1 MSIAATKDKN
11 FLVEEEIP
19 CVTRERR
26 IVVVQA
32 QTKEEAME
40 KRSQEIKEDSG
51 SVVRISKRATPI
63 PVILFLGVTV
73 LISYFDYHDDVG
85 FDELNLYPSIISL
98 VLSVVVYS
106 AFVIRIKGLENMFNN
121 TVVDVVISVLLILVM
136 SIFIEI
142 LSGDASTKTGI
153 IGKILEKL
161 GFGNSYILII
171 AAAVLSWLGFKQIC
185 GFVWLAVIFFGLTEL
200 GTCGIYMGKFI
211 GSLFILS
218 AFLGCI
224 FYLKYE
230 GRLIINSFQKLA
242 ASTITTISSD
252 IGESQK
258 LAQKRVGKTTNT
270 YATNEVSGEENV

>member
-1 MSIAATKDKN
+1 MIYH
-11 FLVEEEIP
+11 
-19 CVTRERR
+19 
-26 IVVVQA
+26 Q
-32 QTKEEAME
+32 
-40 KRSQEIKEDSG
+40 
-51 SVVRISKRATPI
+51 
-63 PVILFLGVTV
+63 ILKLG
-73 LISYFDYHDDVG
+73 LISCFDYHNDVG
-85 FDELNLYPSIISL
+85 FDKYNFYPSIFSL
-98 VLSVVVYS
+98 ILSVVVYS

-136 SIFIEI
+136 GIFIEI
-142 LSGDASTKTGI
+142 LSGNASTKTGI

-171 AAAVLSWLGFKQIC
+171 AAAVLSWLGLKQIG

-230 GRLIINSFQKLA
+230 GTLIINSFQKLA
-242 ASTITTISSD
+242 ASTIATISSD
-252 IGESQK
+252 IGASQK

-270 YATNEVSGEENV
+270 YVTNEVSGEENV